1 MTEYAIITGWIRK
14 EDAQAQVK
22 ALIAEGK
29 YQKGQIKLS
38 SYRWADLNDHS
49 KGYLARIMVIKGIC
63 PELEIGEPG
72 RKKKVTVE
80 VNATTLATN
89 SDTEAMTL
97 NYGFEANTVSASTC
111 A

>member
-1 MTEYAIITGWIRK
+1 MQYAVLTGWIRK
-14 EDAQAQVK
+14 EDAQVMVK
-22 ALIAEGK
+22 TLIAEGK

-49 KGYLARIMVIKGIC
+49 KGYLARVMAIKGIN
-63 PELEIGEPG
+63 PELEVGEAG

-97 NYGFEANTVSASTC
+97 NYGFEANTISASTC
-111 A
+111 V